1 MSLTQIGVGLV
12 IGGTGAVLFA
22 IRPRDPVFEVLSVH
36 LKGFKFRFNTE
47 SLIPV
52 AVIDVELSI
61 SVKVTNPN
69 VAPIEYSST
78 IMSIYYR
85 DSLLGQAQV
94 PAGNQGA
101 NCSEILE
108 LPAKLDGLEVRD
120 HMIDLAKDVTKREM
134 CLKSVVTIKG
144 VAKVWKWGHKFQVN
158 VESKIKVD
166 PIFMDV
172 IDQENTAHLQLQPD
186 AVLI

>member
-1 MSLTQIGVGLV
+1 MSLVQIGTGLV
-12 IGGTGAVLFA
+12 IGAAGAVMYA
-22 IRPRDPVFEVLSVH
+22 IRPRDPAFEVLSIH
-36 LKGFKFRFNTE
+36 LKGFKLRFNTD

-78 IMSIYYR
+78 TMCIYYR

-101 NCSEILE
+101 NCWEILE
-108 LPAKLDGLEVRD
+108 LPAKMDGLEVKQ
-120 HMIDLAKDVTKREM
+120 HLKDLAKDVTRREM
-134 CLKSVVTIKG
+134 CLKSVVSIKG
-144 VAKVWKWGHKFQVN
+144 VAKVWKWGHKFEVA
-158 VESKIKVD
+158 VESQIKVD
-166 PIFMDV
+166 PISMDV
-172 IDQENTAHLQLQPD
+172 IDQENKAHLQLQPE
-186 AVLI
+186 AVLV